1 MIPPDH
7 SFVHLGA
14 SYPRAQLELK
24 SSIDQGEWRAVCLSP
39 CDRLL
44 LVNGQLAR
52 VTAPGMTTSNVFR
65 IEPGSGTALVRVDG
79 GSAKMRSLG
88 LLGLGVGIP
97 TALAGMA
104 LFGYG
109 KYADQ
114 DAMRVSGAVVLATGA
129 VILVASLPLLIIGG
143 TKVRDARGTTIARA
157 LATGRASF

>member
-1 MIPPDH
+1 M
-7 SFVHLGA
+7 
-14 SYPRAQLELK
+14 
-24 SSIDQGEWRAVCLSP
+24 
-39 CDRLL
+39 
-44 LVNGQLAR
+44 NGQLAR

-79 GSAKMRSLG
+79 GSARMRSLG

-109 KYADQ
+109 KYADR

-129 VILVASLPLLIIGG
+129 VVLVASLPLLIIGG
-143 TKVRDARGTTIARA
+143 TKVRDARGTTIART
-157 LATGRASF
+157 LATGQASF